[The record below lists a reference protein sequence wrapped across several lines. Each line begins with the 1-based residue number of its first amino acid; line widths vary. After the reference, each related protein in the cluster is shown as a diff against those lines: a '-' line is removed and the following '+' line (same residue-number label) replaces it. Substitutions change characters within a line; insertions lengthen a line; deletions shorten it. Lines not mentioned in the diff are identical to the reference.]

1 MRPRHADTL
10 KLKEMGFTG
19 AGEDFR
25 IALTEIE
32 AESFPQFTIDESTF
46 TRDEAGT
53 YCAPVRKRLN

>member
-1 MRPRHADTL
+1 MHADT
-10 KLKEMGFTG
+10 LKEMGFTG